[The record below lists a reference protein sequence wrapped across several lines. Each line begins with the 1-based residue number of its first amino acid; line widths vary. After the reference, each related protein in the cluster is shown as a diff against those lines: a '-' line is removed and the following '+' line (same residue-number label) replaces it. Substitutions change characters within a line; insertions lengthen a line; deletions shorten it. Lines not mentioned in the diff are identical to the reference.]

1 MKKIIAIVL
10 LFSVIFAAG
19 CIQSPREE
27 AISIAMQVPE
37 FKEASEQGDIVFSEE
52 GGVWVVKVTR
62 RIGNETIDDPV
73 VFIDSET
80 RDIMKVYVISKIE
93 AEKIALLEWWKD
105 RVMIPE
111 QKAVAVAEDKRDH
124 WLVTIQIVNMF
135 TGEIISENAGEY
147 RIDKAT
153 GRMS

>member
-1 MKKIIAIVL
+1 
-10 LFSVIFAAG
+10 
-19 CIQSPREE
+19 
-27 AISIAMQVPE
+27 
-37 FKEASEQGDIVFSEE
+37 
-52 GGVWVVKVTR
+52 
-62 RIGNETIDDPV
+62 
-73 VFIDSET
+73 
-80 RDIMKVYVISKIE
+80 MKVYVISKIE

-105 RVMIPE
+105 KVMIPE
-111 QKAVAVAEDKRDH
+111 QKAVAVAEDGGAH